1 MSTTKSSKVRI
12 RNFIGRIFSPG
23 DRDRG
28 DEEMKP
34 SSSAMDIS
42 QPYNTVHR
50 VHVGYDGQK
59 FSGLPA
65 PWMDILLRDISLADQ
80 KSNPNAVVTALKFY
94 AQSMKETEKTKFMT
108 TNSVFTNSDDD
119 EVDVQLTGEVTEHL
133 RKLRCSNGTSSSP
146 SPSATSSSARPLTNG
161 NNSSSTNHL
170 SNSSTEASLSFGS
183 ELRSI
188 PSPSPVPNSE
198 SAPQLKNLT
207 GDAPKLHPRSPYPPP
222 PPVLPQRTKPPVVIA
237 TNNGITN
244 TPPVPGKRVPPK
256 VPPKPQHLKIS
267 SNSTLSSSGS
277 SSPINN
283 TNTTSSVR
291 SVGNSL
297 SNGSCASNTS
307 SEADVQLISNKENTK
322 IVGDANA
329 NDVDQLLV
337 EDEPVRVRQQQKQK
351 LTDSEVLEQLRG
363 IVNPG
368 SPISKY
374 EMKKQIGLGA
384 SGTVYVANVAGTS
397 NVVAVKR
404 MAFKTQPKKEMLLTE
419 IKVMKKY
426 RHPNLVNYIES
437 YLVEADDLW
446 VVMDYLEGGNLT
458 DVVVKTELDEG
469 QIAAVLQEC
478 LKALDFLH
486 RHSIVHRDIKSD
498 NVLLGMNGEVK
509 LTDMGFCAQIQ
520 PGAKRNTVVGTPYW
534 MSPEILNKKQ
544 YNYKVDIW
552 SLGIMALEMI
562 DGEPP
567 YLRETP
573 LKAIYLIA
581 QNGKPE
587 IKRKNDLSPDFL
599 DFLDRCLVVDPDAR
613 ADTSELLAHPFLKR
627 AKPLSSLIPYI
638 KAVKEQLGER
648 K

>member
-1 MSTTKSSKVRI
+1 
-12 RNFIGRIFSPG
+12 
-23 DRDRG
+23 
-28 DEEMKP
+28 MKP

-59 FSGLPA
+59 FSGLPQ

-94 AQSMKETEKTKFMT
+94 AQSMKENEKTKFMT

-119 EVDVQLTGEVTEHL
+119 DVDVQLTGQVTEHL
-133 RKLRCSNGTSSSP
+133 RNLQCTNGSATTSSVSTSSS
-146 SPSATSSSARPLTNG
+146 SRPLTNG
-161 NNSSSTNHL
+161 NSHFSST
-170 SNSSTEASLSFGS
+170 STDASLSLS
-183 ELRSI
+183 ERNNV
-188 PSPSPVPNSE
+188 PSPAPVPNSE
-198 SAPQLKNLT
+198 SAPQLKT
-207 GDAPKLHPRSPYPPP
+207 FGDAPKLHPRSPFPTQ
-222 PPVLPQRTKPPVVIA
+222 PPVLPQRSKTATPVM
-237 TNNGITN
+237 
-244 TPPVPGKRVPPK
+244 TPPSTSNGAPVSGSKGPP
-256 VPPKPQHLKIS
+256 VPPKPSHLKITS
-267 SNSTLSSSGS
+267 STVSSGC
-277 SSPINN
+277 SSPLH
-283 TNTTSSVR
+283 SSAR

-297 SNGSCASNTS
+297 SNGSVVSTTS
-307 SEADVQLISNKENTK
+307 SDGDVQLSNKENSNDK
-322 IVGDANA
+322 SVGDKNGNNTNKTTAEPA
-329 NDVDQLLV
+329 AP
-337 EDEPVRVRQQQKQK
+337 EEPPVRVRASHREK
-351 LTDSEVLEQLRG
+351 LSDSEVLDQLRE
-363 IVNPG
+363 IVNPCNPLG
-368 SPISKY
+368 KY
-374 EMKKQIGLGA
+374 EMKKQIGVGA
-384 SGTVYVANVAGTS
+384 SGTVFVAHVAGSTD
-397 NVVAVKR
+397 VVAVKR

-419 IKVMKKY
+419 IKVMKQY

-437 YLVEADDLW
+437 YLVDADDLW

-478 LKALDFLH
+478 LKALHFLH

-520 PGAKRNTVVGTPYW
+520 PGSKRDTVVGTPYW

-587 IKRKNDLSPDFL
+587 IKQRDRLSSEFNN
-599 DFLDRCLVVDPDAR
+599 FLDRCLVVDPDLR
-613 ADTSELLAHPFLKR
+613 ADTNELLAHPFLKK

-638 KAVKEQLGER
+638 RAVREK
-648 K
+648 

>member
-1 MSTTKSSKVRI
+1 MSTAKSSKVRI
-12 RNFIGRIFSPG
+12 RNFIGRIFSPSEKEKE
-23 DRDRG
+23 D
-28 DEEMKP
+28 EMKP

-59 FSGLPA
+59 FSGLPQ

-94 AQSMKETEKTKFMT
+94 AQSMKENEKTKFMT

-119 EVDVQLTGEVTEHL
+119 DVDVQLTGQVTEHL
-133 RKLRCSNGTSSSP
+133 RKLRCSNGSAASP
-146 SPSATSSSARPLTNG
+146 SPSPSVTTSSSARPLTNG
-161 NNSSSTNHL
+161 NSHLSTSSTD
-170 SNSSTEASLSFGS
+170 ASLSIS
-183 ELRSI
+183 ERNNV
-188 PSPSPVPNSE
+188 PSPAPVPYSE
-198 SAPQLKNLT
+198 SAPQLKSFAA
-207 GDAPKLHPRSPYPPP
+207 DAPKLHPRSPYPAQ
-222 PPVLPQRTKPPVVIA
+222 PPVLPQRNKNTVSASA
-237 TNNGITN
+237 TPTTSNGA
-244 TPPVPGKRVPPK
+244 PVPGARVPPK
-256 VPPKPQHLKIS
+256 VPPKPSHLKITA
-267 SNSTLSSSGS
+267 STVSSGC
-277 SSPINN
+277 SSPQHH
-283 TNTTSSVR
+283 SSAR

-297 SNGSCASNTS
+297 SNGSVVSTTS
-307 SEADVQLISNKENTK
+307 SDADVQLSNKENSNDK
-322 IVGDANA
+322 AVGDKNGNNTVQKAA
-329 NDVDQLLV
+329 V
-337 EDEPVRVRQQQKQK
+337 EQVVSDEPPVRVRATHRDK
-351 LTDSEVLEQLRG
+351 LSDSEVLDQLRE
-363 IVNPG
+363 IVNPCNPMG
-368 SPISKY
+368 KY
-374 EMKKQIGLGA
+374 EMKKQIGVGA
-384 SGTVYVANVAGTS
+384 SGTVFVANVAGTS
-397 NVVAVKR
+397 DVVAVKR

-419 IKVMKKY
+419 IKVMKQY

-437 YLVEADDLW
+437 YLVDADDLW

-478 LKALDFLH
+478 LKALHFLH

-520 PGAKRNTVVGTPYW
+520 PGSKRDTVVGTPYW

-587 IKRKNDLSPDFL
+587 IKRRDQLSSEFNN
-599 DFLDRCLVVDPDAR
+599 FLDRCLVVDPEDR
-613 ADTSELLAHPFLKR
+613 ADTTELLSHPFLKK

-638 KAVKEQLGER
+638 RAVKE

>member
-1 MSTTKSSKVRI
+1 MSTAKSSKVRI
-12 RNFIGRIFSPG
+12 RNFIGRIFSPSEK
-23 DRDRG
+23 DK

-59 FSGLPA
+59 FSGLPQ

-94 AQSMKETEKTKFMT
+94 AQSMKENEKTKFMT

-119 EVDVQLTGEVTEHL
+119 DVDVQLTGQVTEHL
-133 RKLRCSNGTSSSP
+133 RNLQCTNGSTTTPSTSGSSS
-146 SPSATSSSARPLTNG
+146 SSSRPLTNG
-161 NNSSSTNHL
+161 NSHFSLTSPDV
-170 SNSSTEASLSFGS
+170 SLS
-183 ELRSI
+183 ERNNV
-188 PSPSPVPNSE
+188 PSPAPVPSSE
-198 SAPQLKNLT
+198 SAPQLKT
-207 GDAPKLHPRSPYPPP
+207 FSGEAPKLHPRSPFPTQ
-222 PPVLPQRTKPPVVIA
+222 PPVLPQRSKTSTPVM
-237 TNNGITN
+237 
-244 TPPVPGKRVPPK
+244 TPPSTSNGSPASGSKGPP
-256 VPPKPQHLKIS
+256 VPPKPSHLKITS
-267 SNSTLSSSGS
+267 STVSSGC
-277 SSPINN
+277 SSPLH
-283 TNTTSSVR
+283 SSAR

-297 SNGSCASNTS
+297 SNGSVVSTTS
-307 SEADVQLISNKENTK
+307 SDGDVQLSNKENANDK
-322 IVGDANA
+322 SVGDKNGNNTNKTTAEPA
-329 NDVDQLLV
+329 APA
-337 EDEPVRVRQQQKQK
+337 EPPVRVRASHREK
-351 LTDSEVLEQLRG
+351 LSDSEVLDQLRE
-363 IVNPG
+363 IVNPSNPLG
-368 SPISKY
+368 KY
-374 EMKKQIGLGA
+374 EMKKQIGVGA
-384 SGTVYVANVAGTS
+384 SGTVFVAHVAGSTD
-397 NVVAVKR
+397 VVAVKR

-419 IKVMKKY
+419 IKVMKQY

-437 YLVEADDLW
+437 YLVDADDLW

-478 LKALDFLH
+478 LKALHFLH

-520 PGAKRNTVVGTPYW
+520 PGSKRDTVVGTPYW
-534 MSPEILNKKQ
+534 MSPEILNKKH

-587 IKRKNDLSPDFL
+587 IKQRDRLSSEFNS
-599 DFLDRCLVVDPDAR
+599 FLDRCLVVDPDSR
-613 ADTSELLAHPFLKR
+613 ADTTELLAHPFLKK

-638 KAVKEQLGER
+638 RAVREK
-648 K
+648 

>member
-1 MSTTKSSKVRI
+1 MSTSKSSKVRI
-12 RNFIGRIFSPG
+12 RNFIGRIFSPSDKDK
-23 DRDRG
+23 DRD
-28 DEEMKP
+28 DEMKP

-59 FSGLPA
+59 FSGLPQ

-80 KSNPNAVVTALKFY
+80 KKDPNAVVTALKFY
-94 AQSMKETEKTKFMT
+94 AQSMKENEKTKFMT

-119 EVDVQLTGEVTEHL
+119 DVDVQLTGQVTEHL
-133 RKLRCSNGTSSSP
+133 RNLQCSNGSATSP
-146 SPSATSSSARPLTNG
+146 STSVSASSSSARPLTNG
-161 NNSSSTNHL
+161 NNHLSTASSTD
-170 SNSSTEASLSFGS
+170 TSLSLS
-183 ELRSI
+183 ERNNV
-188 PSPSPVPNSE
+188 PSPAPVPYSE
-198 SAPQLKNLT
+198 SAPQLKTFT
-207 GDAPKLHPRSPYPPP
+207 GETPKLHPRSPFPPQ
-222 PPVLPQRTKPPVVIA
+222 PPVLPQRSKTASAVA
-237 TNNGITN
+237 TTTTNPTTSNGAP
-244 TPPVPGKRVPPK
+244 PPVPGSKGPP
-256 VPPKPQHLKIS
+256 VPPKPSHLKIAS
-267 SNSTLSSSGS
+267 STVSSGC
-277 SSPINN
+277 SSPQQY
-283 TNTTSSVR
+283 SSAR

-297 SNGSCASNTS
+297 SNGSVVSTTS
-307 SEADVQLISNKENTK
+307 SDGDVQLSNKENSNDK
-322 IVGDANA
+322 SVGDKNG
-329 NDVDQLLV
+329 NTTTNKTTV
-337 EDEPVRVRQQQKQK
+337 EPPPPEEPPVRVRASHREK
-351 LTDSEVLEQLRG
+351 LSDSEVLNQLRE
-363 IVNPG
+363 IVNPSNPLG
-368 SPISKY
+368 KY
-374 EMKKQIGLGA
+374 EMKKQIGVGA
-384 SGTVYVANVAGTS
+384 SGTVFVANVAGSTD
-397 NVVAVKR
+397 VVAVKR

-419 IKVMKKY
+419 IKVMKQY

-437 YLVEADDLW
+437 YLVDADDLW

-478 LKALDFLH
+478 LKALHFLH

-520 PGAKRNTVVGTPYW
+520 PGSKRDTVVGTPYW

-587 IKRKNDLSPDFL
+587 IKQRDRLSSEFNNFL
-599 DFLDRCLVVDPDAR
+599 DKCLVVDPDQR
-613 ADTSELLAHPFLKR
+613 ADTTELLAHPFLKK

-638 KAVKEQLGER
+638 RAVREK
-648 K
+648 